1 MKKKRYISGIYKI
14 TCKENNRI
22 YIGSSFNISSRWKWH
37 INDLSNNIH
46 VNKELQDDFN
56 RYEIT
61 AFIFEVIKI
70 VNTTDKLELLREE
83 QLEINNYDFDILYNT
98 YNSLNEYRDNITRL
112 DEFMDYINNKWL
124 VPIGTDNKNLD
135 IYKIWR
141 KEDKNEIIDMA
152 IRCKLY
158 ELCPSKITFMR
169 VIRTMTQSLGYE
181 VETGNE
187 KFDDK
192 RLTYKLVVS
201 FDEDKINFNSPYKN
215 IDGMEI

>member
-37 INDLSNNIH
+37 INDLSNSIH

-112 DEFMDYINNKWL
+112 DEFMGYINSKWL
-124 VPIGTDNKNLD
+124 VPIGTDNKDLD
-135 IYKIWR
+135 IYKIYR
-141 KEDKNEIIDMA
+141 KEDKNNIINMA
-152 IRCKLY
+152 IKCKLY
-158 ELCPSKITFMR
+158 NLSYSKITFNR
-169 VIRTMTQSLGYE
+169 IIRTMKQSLGYE
-181 VETGNE
+181 IDSIRQVING
-187 KFDDK
+187 KQH
-192 RLTYKLVVS
+192 TYKIILS
-201 FDEDKINFNSPYKN
+201 FDEKKVNFIPPLNY
-215 IDGMEI
+215 EQ